1 VHVEPHGASFVGGG
15 LWHPASEALQRLR
28 ASIDER
34 PRRWRRVL
42 NDEGLRRE
50 FLSSSSSSKAG
61 AGSGAAGKKAG
72 GKRGKGGG
80 DGDGDDDEVA
90 LRAFA
95 EANKGNA
102 LKMRPKGFIAEHRDM
117 QLLKLKNFTVMKKVA
132 DGMFTN
138 EGGQDEVAGV
148 IGAMV
153 GFVSSTVIWFLSWLR
168 GC

>member
-1 VHVEPHGASFVGGG
+1 MHVEPGSASFVGGG

-50 FLSSSSSSKAG
+50 FLSSSSSSKSDSG
-61 AGSGAAGKKAG
+61 AGAAGKKAG
-72 GKRGKGGG
+72 GKKDKGGG
-80 DGDGDDDEVA
+80 DGDDEEVA

-102 LKMRPKGFIAEHRDM
+102 LKMRPKGYIAEHRDM
-117 QLLKLKNFTVMKKVA
+117 QLLKLKNFTVMKKVT
-132 DGMFTN
+132 DGVFTR

-153 GFVSSTVIWFLSWLR
+153 GFVSSTAIWLLSCLR